1 MVLPR
6 KETLVY
12 YEEIDNWITSEEITS
27 DGVILVFKKD
37 TPSDV
42 IELFEKIKDKL
53 DFKVKEY
60 KKRRLTIVVSLFV
73 SVGFDKCALNFRN

>member
-12 YEEIDNWITSEEITS
+12 FEKVNDWIASEEIT
-27 DGVILVFKKD
+27 DNGVILVFKKGV
-37 TPSDV
+37 PSDV

-53 DFKVKEY
+53 DFKVRGYRKE
-60 KKRRLTIVVSLFV
+60 
-73 SVGFDKCALNFRN
+73 D

>member
-1 MVLPR
+1 MMVLPR

-12 YEEIDNWITSEEITS
+12 YKKIDNWIASEEIT
-27 DGVILVFKKD
+27 DNGVILVFKKD

-60 KKRRLTIVVSLFV
+60 RKE
-73 SVGFDKCALNFRN
+73 D

>member
-1 MVLPR
+1 MRLPT

-12 YEEIDNWITSEEITS
+12 YERIDNWIASEEIVS
-27 DGVILVFKKD
+27 DGVILVFKRNV
-37 TPSDV
+37 PGDV

-60 KKRRLTIVVSLFV
+60 RKE
-73 SVGFDKCALNFRN
+73 D

>member
-12 YEEIDNWITSEEITS
+12 YEEIDHWIASEEIT
-27 DGVILVFKKD
+27 DNGVILVFKKD
-37 TPSDV
+37 VPGDV

-53 DFKVKEY
+53 GFTVKEY
-60 KKRRLTIVVSLFV
+60 RKE
-73 SVGFDKCALNFRN
+73 D

>member
-1 MVLPR
+1 MMVLPR

-12 YEEIDNWITSEEITS
+12 LRKVNDWIASEEIT
-27 DGVILVFKKD
+27 DNGVILVFKKS

-42 IELFEKIKDKL
+42 IELFEKIRDKL

-60 KKRRLTIVVSLFV
+60 RKE
-73 SVGFDKCALNFRN
+73 D

>member
-1 MVLPR
+1 MMRLPR

-12 YEEIDNWITSEEITS
+12 YEEIDNWIASEEITG

-53 DFKVKEY
+53 NFKVKEY
-60 KKRRLTIVVSLFV
+60 RKE
-73 SVGFDKCALNFRN
+73 D

>member
-12 YEEIDNWITSEEITS
+12 YEEIDNWIASEEMT
-27 DGVILVFKKD
+27 DNGVILVFKRNV
-37 TPSDV
+37 PGDV
-42 IELFEKIKDKL
+42 IELFEKIRDKM

-60 KKRRLTIVVSLFV
+60 RKE
-73 SVGFDKCALNFRN
+73 D

>member
-1 MVLPR
+1 MMRLPT

-12 YEEIDNWITSEEITS
+12 YERIDDWITSEEITS
-27 DGVILVFKKD
+27 DGVILVFKKG

-42 IELFEKIKDKL
+42 IGLFEKIKDKL

-60 KKRRLTIVVSLFV
+60 RKE
-73 SVGFDKCALNFRN
+73 D

>member
-1 MVLPR
+1 MMRLPR

-12 YEEIDNWITSEEITS
+12 LEKVNNWIASEEIVS

-37 TPSDV
+37 VPSNV
-42 IELFEKIKDKL
+42 IELFEKIRDKL

-60 KKRRLTIVVSLFV
+60 RKE
-73 SVGFDKCALNFRN
+73 D

>member
-1 MVLPR
+1 MMRLPR

-12 YEEIDNWITSEEITS
+12 YKKIDNWIASEEIT
-27 DGVILVFKKD
+27 DNGVILVFKRD
-37 TPSDV
+37 VPSDV

-60 KKRRLTIVVSLFV
+60 RKE
-73 SVGFDKCALNFRN
+73 D